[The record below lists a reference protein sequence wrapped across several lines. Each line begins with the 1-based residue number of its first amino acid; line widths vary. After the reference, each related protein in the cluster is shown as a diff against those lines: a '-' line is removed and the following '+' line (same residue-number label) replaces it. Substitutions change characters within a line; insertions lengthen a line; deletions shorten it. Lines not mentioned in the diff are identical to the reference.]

1 MCRYSNKPGNHEY
14 VWSFRNLKQEQ
25 VQIRFNLV
33 VAIAIA
39 QIVFLS
45 GIDASEIRVS
55 NDNTLFHPTYHFSCY
70 LRLRSV
76 ACVKTSLRSNIHIK
90 MFSPACSL
98 SLKSNSF
105 SFKKVSNTESLWIG
119 GKMQPGNSLLIWQRY
134 LARCM
139 HSISCYNS
147 FLRRPKHRHCSNK
160 KKFKSIFEIY
170 SIGSVRLR
178 SGINPLFLSGGIW
191 LDAIW
196 RDLPLFDAC

>member
-76 ACVKTSLRSNIHIK
+76 ACVKTSLRSNIYIK
-90 MFSPACSL
+90 LFSPACSL
-98 SLKSNSF
+98 SLKPNSF
-105 SFKKVSNTESLWIG
+105 SFGRKVLHNGYLWNRDTSPYQNGRMFTSPPPLQFLFIFAQG
-119 GKMQPGNSLLIWQRY
+119 SSELRNLFFFFLKPCFLELFY
-134 LARCM
+134 
-139 HSISCYNS
+139 SC
-147 FLRRPKHRHCSNK
+147 L
-160 KKFKSIFEIY
+160 KS
-170 SIGSVRLR
+170 SR
-178 SGINPLFLSGGIW
+178 
-191 LDAIW
+191 
-196 RDLPLFDAC
+196 